1 MHLLYTLA
9 CLSDELELV
18 EELLQL
24 RAILRAMETVGT
36 GGTSVWEP
44 EGLVGVCVGRRNYW
58 VYALVVIVV

>member
-36 GGTSVWEP
+36 GGTSGCMRRP
-44 EGLVGVCVGRRNYW
+44 EELLGVCIGCNSRV
-58 VYALVVIVV
+58 AAIHS